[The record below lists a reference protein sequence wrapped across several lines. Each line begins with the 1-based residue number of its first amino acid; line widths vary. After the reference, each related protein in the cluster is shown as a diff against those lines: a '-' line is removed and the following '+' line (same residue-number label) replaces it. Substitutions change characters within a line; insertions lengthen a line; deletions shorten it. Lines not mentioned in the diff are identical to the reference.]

1 MAHQAMA
8 KLSAR
13 GRDGADEDWAHST
26 FGRKIQQAID
36 FNAKGRKIAILAED
50 AWANALCNL

>member
-1 MAHQAMA
+1 MA

-36 FNAKGRKIAILAED
+36 FNAKGNTIAILAED
-50 AWANALCNL
+50 AWANALCSL